1 MRSHLIRTGI
11 YAAPLLENR
20 TDFCLARELTGIG
33 FGKSAFYLLNLP
45 SFGFYERFERSVD
58 HL

>member
-1 MRSHLIRTGI
+1 MRNHLIRIGI

-20 TDFCLARELTGIG
+20 PDFCLAREITRIS

-58 HL
+58 DL